1 MWFAATWKWLGWKRS
16 RRELDSGRPVADR
29 RPEFGGRGFGPKP
42 QEVSGCCCRAS
53 VVLRKRPRE
62 ASVSALSCS

>member
-16 RRELDSGRPVADR
+16 RRELDSGRPVAGG
-29 RPEFGGRGFGPKP
+29 RPELRGRGLGPKP
-42 QEVSGCCCRAS
+42 QEVCACRCRAS

-62 ASVSALSCS
+62 ASVSAQSCF